1 MKKMNHWVLAATLVS
16 GLSLTGI
23 SCSNEDNGVT
33 PSESGQLLEVYGVQ
47 GSQGKARLTVNGKV
61 LFNDVEVWVGKNGLG
76 KTGEGDAKTPVGT
89 LRPLSA
95 FGIKPNPGTTMPY
108 IDVKPTT
115 YACDD
120 DCEYYNKIIDTEEVG
135 HKCGGE
141 EMYSYRPQYN
151 YGIATDFNKEGIYP
165 KGSAIFIHVK
175 GTKGYTG
182 GCIAFDEEQMIDIL
196 KNCDMSLVIT
206 VKE

>member
-1 MKKMNHWVLAATLVS
+1 MKKINHWVLAATLVS

-120 DCEYYNKIIDTEEVG
+120 DCEYYNKIIDIEEVG

-141 EMYSYRPQYN
+141 EMYSYQPQYN
-151 YGIATDFNKEGIYP
+151 YGIATDFNKECIYP